1 MRDLEKRNVI
11 CKRFH
16 KIDKRLIR
24 IKVLTKA
31 SYFLLTDGI

>member
-24 IKVLTKA
+24 IKVLTRVPC
-31 SYFLLTDGI
+31 FRITDRI